1 MDFFAQ
7 QARVRGSSRRLVL
20 LFVLAVVAIVAAIDA
35 VVWLTMGHHAADG
48 EPVASNL
55 PLLFAS
61 SVAIIAGIGLCSL
74 FRIMS
79 LSGGGKAVA
88 ESMGAVPVP
97 PDTRDP
103 QLRRLRNVIEEVAIA
118 AGVPV
123 PDIYLMADE
132 PGINAFAAG
141 YSASD
146 AAMCVTRGCLDRL
159 SRDELQGVI
168 AHEFSH
174 VLNGDMRL
182 NIRLMGLLFGIL
194 VLAIVGRRVIWFGG
208 SGNRRGGG
216 QVWLIGLALIVVG
229 YIGYFF
235 GRLIQAAVAR
245 SRESLADASAVQFT
259 RQTDGIAGALKK
271 IAILAEGSTLQVANK
286 QEVAHMLFGEAG
298 TFNALF
304 ATHPPLLQ
312 RIRAL
317 EPGFREEELARL
329 AVSLQQVAAE
339 PPGASAANLAAGSLD
354 VPGFAV
360 PSPLPAGA
368 AVATRAAA
376 VAGASKFQHA
386 AALRQGLPATLN
398 EAVQQPDSAL
408 PVLLALALSA
418 QAELQPRQRRLVADA
433 FGDDVQQ
440 VTAARF
446 ADVEALPP
454 ESRLPLA
461 ALAFP
466 ALKLLP
472 PGRQQTLL
480 DTLDALVR
488 VDGRVDLGEY
498 CLTRLLRV
506 QLLEAQQP
514 RRAPVDG
521 LKKLPACRDSVVL
534 VCAVVARHGAADTH
548 ARRGCA
554 AHRRRR
560 PRAPDRRPHRR
571 RARGPRESVQPDDGA
586 AARVVRRTGAQG
598 RRANA
603 RAQERAR
610 SANGN
615 QRNPAGHLELADGRP
630 ARLRGHRAQRRAA
643 VRRPLRRPAPVR
655 RRAPPPCGPPQ
666 PEPLGAGRAA
676 ARVPEA
682 PEPDA
687 GPPPAALAPP
697 SATSASDRMS
707 MRQPVSFAARRAF

>member
-7 QARVRGSSRRLVL
+7 QARVRGSSRRLVV

-55 PLLFAS
+55 PLLFIS

-146 AAMCVTRGCLDRL
+146 AAMCVTRGCLDKL

-376 VAGASKFQHA
+376 MAGASKFQHA

-506 QLLEAQQP
+506 RLLEAQQP

-521 LKKLPACRDSVVL
+521 LKKLPTCRDSVAL
-534 VCAVVARHGAADTH
+534 VCAVVARHGAADE
-548 ARRGCA
+548 
-554 AHRRRR
+554 
-560 PRAPDRRPHRR
+560 D
-571 RARGPRESVQPDDGA
+571 
-586 AARVVRRTGAQG
+586 
-598 RRANA
+598 
-603 RAQERAR
+603 
-610 SANGN
+610 
-615 QRNPAGHLELADGRP
+615 
-630 ARLRGHRAQRRAA
+630 
-643 VRRPLRRPAPVR
+643 
-655 RRAPPPCGPPQ
+655 
-666 PEPLGAGRAA
+666 
-676 ARVPEA
+676 
-682 PEPDA
+682 
-687 GPPPAALAPP
+687 
-697 SATSASDRMS
+697 
-707 MRQPVSFAARRAF
+707 AARRAWLLAMQQVFPGAALAWPPLPSAWQLPFERALDELDGLMPPAKEVLIQGLASAIHADGEVSVAEAELLRVICASLHCPLPA

>member
-7 QARVRGSSRRLVL
+7 QARVRGSSRRLVV

-48 EPVASNL
+48 EPVVSNL

-61 SVAIIAGIGLCSL
+61 SAAVIAGIGLSSL

-79 LSGGGKAVA
+79 LSSGGKAVA
-88 ESMGAVPVP
+88 ESVGAVPVP

-132 PGINAFAAG
+132 AGINAFAAG

-146 AAMCVTRGCLDRL
+146 AAVCVTWGCLDRL

-216 QVWLIGLALIVVG
+216 QVWLIGLALMVVG

-271 IAILAEGSTLQVANK
+271 IAIFAEGSTLQVANK

-329 AVSLQQVAAE
+329 AASLQRPTATAPATPVAGKPAATQGVV
-339 PPGASAANLAAGSLD
+339 PGMAMPSVLPAVLAGGAVVGGTASA
-354 VPGFAV
+354 PRFQ
-360 PSPLPAGA
+360 
-368 AVATRAAA
+368 RAASVRQA
-376 VAGASKFQHA
+376 MPS
-386 AALRQGLPATLN
+386 ALTG
-398 EAVQQPDSAL
+398 AVQQPESAL
-408 PVLLALALSA
+408 AVMLALAMSTEA
-418 QAELQPRQRRLVADA
+418 ALQPAQRRIVADA
-433 FGDDVQQ
+433 FGDDVLQTVQ
-440 VTAARF
+440 AFNGEVAQ
-446 ADVEALPP
+446 LPP
-454 ESRLPLA
+454 MARLPLA
-461 ALAFP
+461 SLAFP
-466 ALKLLP
+466 ALKQLP
-472 PGRQQTLL
+472 EGRQQTLL
-480 DTLDALVR
+480 VALDALVKA
-488 VDGRVDLGEY
+488 DGRVDLNEY
-498 CLTRLLRV
+498 CLARLLRL
-506 QLLEAQQP
+506 QLKEASQP

-521 LKKLPACRDSVVL
+521 LKKLPACRDSLIL
-534 VCAVVARHGAADTH
+534 VCTIVASGGCSDEAS
-548 ARRGCA
+548 ARRAWLVAMQQAFPG
-554 AHRRRR
+554 
-560 PRAPDRRPHRR
+560 
-571 RARGPRESVQPDDGA
+571 
-586 AARVVRRTGAQG
+586 
-598 RRANA
+598 
-603 RAQERAR
+603 
-610 SANGN
+610 
-615 QRNPAGHLELADGRP
+615 
-630 ARLRGHRAQRRAA
+630 
-643 VRRPLRRPAPVR
+643 
-655 RRAPPPCGPPQ
+655 
-666 PEPLGAGRAA
+666 
-676 ARVPEA
+676 EA
-682 PEPDA
+682 IEWA
-687 GPPPAALAPP
+687 PPPAAWQAPFERALDDLDGLLP
-697 SATSASDRMS
+697 VAKELVIQSLVGAIQADGVVSVEEAELLRVICASLHCPLPM
-707 MRQPVSFAARRAF
+707 

>member
-61 SVAIIAGIGLCSL
+61 SVAVIAGIGLSSL

-339 PPGASAANLAAGSLD
+339 PSAASAANPAASSLD

-360 PSPLPAGA
+360 PSPLPAVPAGATGANRA
-368 AVATRAAA
+368 AV

-506 QLLEAQQP
+506 RLLEAQQP

-521 LKKLPACRDSVVL
+521 LKKLPTCRDSVAL
-534 VCAVVARHGAADTH
+534 VCAVVARHGAADE
-548 ARRGCA
+548 
-554 AHRRRR
+554 
-560 PRAPDRRPHRR
+560 D
-571 RARGPRESVQPDDGA
+571 
-586 AARVVRRTGAQG
+586 
-598 RRANA
+598 
-603 RAQERAR
+603 
-610 SANGN
+610 
-615 QRNPAGHLELADGRP
+615 
-630 ARLRGHRAQRRAA
+630 
-643 VRRPLRRPAPVR
+643 
-655 RRAPPPCGPPQ
+655 
-666 PEPLGAGRAA
+666 
-676 ARVPEA
+676 
-682 PEPDA
+682 
-687 GPPPAALAPP
+687 
-697 SATSASDRMS
+697 
-707 MRQPVSFAARRAF
+707 AARRAWLLAMQQVFPGAALAWPPLPSAWQLPFERALDELDGLMPPAKEVLIQGLASAIHADGEVSVAEAELLRVICASLHCPLPA

>member
-7 QARVRGSSRRLVL
+7 QARVRGSSRRLVV

-35 VVWLTMGHHAADG
+35 VVWLTMGHHPADG
-48 EPVASNL
+48 EPAASNL

-61 SVAIIAGIGLCSL
+61 SAAVIAGIGLSSM

-132 PGINAFAAG
+132 AGINAFAAG

-146 AAMCVTRGCLDRL
+146 AAVCVTRGCLDRL

-208 SGNRRGGG
+208 SRNRRGGG
-216 QVWLIGLALIVVG
+216 QVWLIGLALMVVG

-271 IAILAEGSTLQVANK
+271 IAIFAEGSTLQVANK

-298 TFNALF
+298 AFNALF

-317 EPGFREEELARL
+317 EPGFREEDLARL
-329 AVSLQQVAAE
+329 AVSLRQAAAE
-339 PPGASAANLAAGSLD
+339 PSEASAANQVASSLD
-354 VPGFAV
+354 VPGLAV
-360 PSPLPAGA
+360 PPLPAALAGA
-368 AVATRAAA
+368 VVAAQAAA
-376 VAGASKFQHA
+376 AGASTFQRA
-386 AALRQGLPATLN
+386 AALRHGLPAALN
-398 EAVQQPDSAL
+398 DAVQQPDSAL

-418 QAELQPRQRRLVADA
+418 QSALQPRQRRLVADA

-440 VTAARF
+440 VAAARF
-446 ADVEALPP
+446 AEVEALPP

-466 ALKLLP
+466 ALKQLP

-498 CLTRLLRV
+498 CLTRLLRL

-534 VCAVVARHGAADTH
+534 VCAVVARHGAAD
-548 ARRGCA
+548 
-554 AHRRRR
+554 
-560 PRAPDRRPHRR
+560 
-571 RARGPRESVQPDDGA
+571 
-586 AARVVRRTGAQG
+586 
-598 RRANA
+598 
-603 RAQERAR
+603 
-610 SANGN
+610 
-615 QRNPAGHLELADGRP
+615 
-630 ARLRGHRAQRRAA
+630 
-643 VRRPLRRPAPVR
+643 
-655 RRAPPPCGPPQ
+655 
-666 PEPLGAGRAA
+666 
-676 ARVPEA
+676 EA
-682 PEPDA
+682 
-687 GPPPAALAPP
+687 
-697 SATSASDRMS
+697 
-707 MRQPVSFAARRAF
+707 AARRAWLLAMQQVFPGAALAWPPLPSAWQLPFERALDELDGLMPPAKEVLIQGLASAIHADGEVSVAEAELLRVICASLHCPLPA

>member
-7 QARVRGSSRRLVL
+7 QARVRGSSRRLVV

-88 ESMGAVPVP
+88 ESVGAVPVP

-146 AAMCVTRGCLDRL
+146 AVVCVTRGCLDKL

-194 VLAIVGRRVIWFGG
+194 VLAIAGRRVIWFGG

-317 EPGFREEELARL
+317 EPGFREEELASL
-329 AVSLQQVAAE
+329 AASLQRPTETAPTVPVAGKPAATQ
-339 PPGASAANLAAGSLD
+339 GA
-354 VPGFAV
+354 VPGMAMPPV
-360 PSPLPAGA
+360 LPTVLAGA
-368 AVATRAAA
+368 AVVGSTASAPRFQRAASVRQA
-376 VAGASKFQHA
+376 MPPALAG
-386 AALRQGLPATLN
+386 
-398 EAVQQPDSAL
+398 AVQQPESAL
-408 PVLLALALSA
+408 AVMLALATSTEA
-418 QAELQPRQRRLVADA
+418 ALQPAQRRIVADA
-433 FGDDVQQ
+433 FGDDVLQTVQ
-440 VTAARF
+440 TFSGEVAQ
-446 ADVEALPP
+446 LPP
-454 ESRLPLA
+454 IARLPLA
-461 ALAFP
+461 SMAFP
-466 ALKLLP
+466 ALKQLSE
-472 PGRQQTLL
+472 GRQQTLL
-480 DTLDALVR
+480 VALDALVKA
-488 VDGRVDLGEY
+488 DGRVDLNEY
-498 CLTRLLRV
+498 CLARLLRL
-506 QLLEAQQP
+506 QLREASQP

-521 LKKLPACRDSVVL
+521 LKKLPACRDSLIL
-534 VCAVVARHGAADTH
+534 VCTVVASGGCSDEAS
-548 ARRGCA
+548 ARRAWLVAMQQAFPG
-554 AHRRRR
+554 
-560 PRAPDRRPHRR
+560 
-571 RARGPRESVQPDDGA
+571 
-586 AARVVRRTGAQG
+586 
-598 RRANA
+598 
-603 RAQERAR
+603 
-610 SANGN
+610 
-615 QRNPAGHLELADGRP
+615 
-630 ARLRGHRAQRRAA
+630 
-643 VRRPLRRPAPVR
+643 
-655 RRAPPPCGPPQ
+655 
-666 PEPLGAGRAA
+666 
-676 ARVPEA
+676 EA
-682 PEPDA
+682 IEWA
-687 GPPPAALAPP
+687 PPPAAWQAPFERALDDLDGLLP
-697 SATSASDRMS
+697 VAKELVIQSLVSAIHADGAVSVEEAELLRVICASLHCPLPM
-707 MRQPVSFAARRAF
+707 